1 MVHSSFYQPKV
12 FPFKGT
18 ATPTEIDRLQDMTSS
33 ATLNRTKIEEV
44 GRDGIVGWKKGIPTT
59 SISLRQLEYGSIEFW
74 NQLANVPVAQTKT
87 YFTEYK
93 TSQVDIAGYETDD
106 DGNFLSTIW
115 YPNAKVSG
123 FGLSFGD
130 PEALIER
137 SFTLAGEDE
146 ITLQNDNKYFI
157 YKYASPSTGLDQSI
171 TLSVDPT
178 VVADPDNSGS
188 YLFKVIRVRAG
199 VTTELVHG
207 TDWSCDGTDLFINGQ
222 SYATDVIK
230 YYYSAT
236 TYTAGETPFVD
247 NNSDLAGI
255 SCDAVS
261 IYLVDSSNYLYRL
274 QSVAVDTTLDRF
286 DVKEIGNEDVV
297 ARGTRDITNRIT
309 LGRILDTWT
318 IEEVL
323 RGVAG
328 LDFGKLDIRKFN
340 DELTLL
346 VKIFSDSDKTSFKIG
361 YVYTGLAPTSLDAGT
376 PLNDYVTRGTTLE
389 GESGYVSNVEAN
401 IA

>member
-1 MVHSSFYQPKV
+1 MIHASYYQPKV

-33 ATLNRTKIEEV
+33 ATLNRTKIEEI
-44 GRDGIVGWKKGIPTT
+44 GRDGIVDWRKGIPAT

-74 NQLANVPVAQTKT
+74 NQLANVPVDQTKT
-87 YFTEYK
+87 YFSEFK

-115 YPNAKVSG
+115 YPNSKVSG
-123 FGLSFGD
+123 FGISIGD

-137 SFTLAGEDE
+137 SFTLVGEDE
-146 ITLQNDNKYFI
+146 ITLQDNNKYFI
-157 YKYASPSTGLDQSI
+157 YKTTNPDTGWDSSI
-171 TLSVDPT
+171 TLSVDPV

-188 YLFKVIRVRAG
+188 YLFKVIRVRG
-199 VTTELVHG
+199 NTTTELIHG

-222 SYATDVIK
+222 SYATDTIK

-247 NNSDLAGI
+247 NNTDLAGI
-255 SCDAVS
+255 TADAVT
-261 IYLVDSSNYLYRL
+261 IYLVDSSHYLYRL
-274 QSVAVDTTLDRF
+274 QSVAIDTTLDRF
-286 DVKEIGNEDVV
+286 DVKEIGNENVV
-297 ARGTRDITNRIT
+297 ARGVRDITNSIT
-309 LGRILDTWT
+309 LGRILDTWS

-323 RGVAG
+323 RGVPG

-346 VKIFSDSDKTSFKIG
+346 VKIYEDATKTSFKIG
-361 YVYTGLAPTSLDAGT
+361 YVFTGLAPTTLDGGV
-376 PLNDYVTRGTTLE
+376 PLNDYVTRGVTLE
-389 GESGYVSNVEAN
+389 GESGFISNVEEN